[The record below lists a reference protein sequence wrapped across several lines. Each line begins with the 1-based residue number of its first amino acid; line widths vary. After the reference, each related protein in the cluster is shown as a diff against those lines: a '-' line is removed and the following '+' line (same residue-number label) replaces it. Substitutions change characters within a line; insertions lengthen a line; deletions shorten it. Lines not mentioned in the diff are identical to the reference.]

1 MEEVFKN
8 MPTPCGRYMG
18 DSEHRR
24 LIHSATELLIF
35 MLETVIAWI
44 ERSRQRR
51 TSANLPD
58 YMLKD
63 IGVSRA
69 DAWQEAEKPFWRI

>member
-8 MPTPCGRYMG
+8 MPTPCGSSMG
-18 DSEHRR
+18 DSDHRG
-24 LIHSATELLIF
+24 LIHSATEPLILIF
-35 MLETVIAWI
+35 ETVAAWI

-51 TSANLPD
+51 TLANLPD

-63 IGVSRA
+63 IGVSRV
-69 DAWQEAEKPFWRI
+69 DAWQEAEKPFWRT